1 MTASSRAVARSA
13 GQSFPLLPLTL
24 AARASRAAR
33 SVPCRDVPDMTASL
47 RLIDCLAAEGR
58 FAELIIETIF
68 CNMIDDEMRSI
79 RCWIWSCCAPSS
91 PSPTTAASIVPPS
104 GSTVTQSTISQQI
117 KRLELE
123 TKRPLFRRTTRS
135 VALTDDGEMLLG
147 DARRLLQLEE
157 AARHRLAAP
166 RLSGTVRLGV
176 VEEIGGGSLPS
187 ALGRFATLHP
197 GVKLEVQIGVSAELI
212 EQLNAGRLDVVFAK
226 RPLGTS
232 RGRLVWREP
241 LVWAAAK
248 TLDLVPG
255 AVVPLALY
263 REKSVSR
270 EAALAALGKSDL
282 AWEIIYTS
290 PSLTGVRAAALAGLA
305 ITPLPASAIIAGL
318 RVLGPEDGL
327 PRLPDLEFAI
337 YEKTRP
343 DKAAAVRRGA
353 IGAGARSVA
362 PDDLRMNRHFVE
374 SRLLVAKSCI

>member
-1 MTASSRAVARSA
+1 MLDFELLRAFVAVADC
-13 GQSFPLLPLTL
+13 GGFH
-24 AARASRAAR
+24 RAAE
-33 SVPCRDVPDMTASL
+33 
-47 RLIDCLAAEGR
+47 RLNL
-58 FAELIIETIF
+58 
-68 CNMIDDEMRSI
+68 
-79 RCWIWSCCAPSS
+79 
-91 PSPTTAASIVPPS
+91 
-104 GSTVTQSTISQQI
+104 TQSTISQQI

-135 VALTDDGEMLLG
+135 VALTDDGETLLG

-166 RLSGTVRLGV
+166 RLSGMVRLGV
-176 VEEIGGGSLPS
+176 VEEVAGGSLPS
-187 ALGRFATLHP
+187 ALGRFAALHP

-212 EQLNAGRLDVVFAK
+212 EQLNKGRLDVVFAK

-241 LVWAAAK
+241 LVWVAAE
-248 TLDLVPG
+248 TFDLIPG
-255 AVVPLALY
+255 EVLPLALY

-270 EAALAALGKSDL
+270 EAALAALDNGEWN
-282 AWEIIYTS
+282 WEIVYTS

-318 RVLGPEDGL
+318 RILGSEEGL

-343 DKAAAVRRGA
+343 EKAAAALALGLLA
-353 IGAGARSVA
+353 LAQG
-362 PDDLRMNRHFVE
+362 P
-374 SRLLVAKSCI
+374 SRPTI

>member
-1 MTASSRAVARSA
+1 MLDFELLRAFVAVVDC
-13 GQSFPLLPLTL
+13 GGFH
-24 AARASRAAR
+24 RAAE
-33 SVPCRDVPDMTASL
+33 
-47 RLIDCLAAEGR
+47 RLNL
-58 FAELIIETIF
+58 
-68 CNMIDDEMRSI
+68 
-79 RCWIWSCCAPSS
+79 
-91 PSPTTAASIVPPS
+91 
-104 GSTVTQSTISQQI
+104 TQSTISQQI

-157 AARHRLAAP
+157 AARLRMAAP

-176 VEEIGGGSLPS
+176 VEEVAGGSLPS
-187 ALGRFATLHP
+187 GLGRFAALHP

-212 EQLNAGRLDVVFAK
+212 ELHNAGRLDVVFAK

-241 LVWAAAK
+241 LVWAAAEAF
-248 TLDLVPG
+248 DLVPG
-255 AVVPLALY
+255 ATVPLALY

-270 EAALAALGKSDL
+270 EAALGALNDSEL
-282 AWEIIYTS
+282 TWEIVYTS

-305 ITPLPASAIIAGL
+305 VTPLPASAVTVGL
-318 RVLGPEDGL
+318 RILGLEQGL

-343 DKAAAVRRGA
+343 EKAATALAAVLLALGQSP
-353 IGAGARSVA
+353 AR
-362 PDDLRMNRHFVE
+362 PT
-374 SRLLVAKSCI
+374 I

>member
-1 MTASSRAVARSA
+1 MLNFELLRTFVAVADC
-13 GQSFPLLPLTL
+13 GGFH
-24 AARASRAAR
+24 RAAE
-33 SVPCRDVPDMTASL
+33 
-47 RLIDCLAAEGR
+47 RLNL
-58 FAELIIETIF
+58 
-68 CNMIDDEMRSI
+68 
-79 RCWIWSCCAPSS
+79 
-91 PSPTTAASIVPPS
+91 
-104 GSTVTQSTISQQI
+104 TQSTVSQQI

-157 AARHRLAAP
+157 AARHRLTAP

-176 VEEIGGGSLPS
+176 VEEVGGGSLPS
-187 ALGRFATLHP
+187 ALGRFASLHP
-197 GVKLEVQIGVSAELI
+197 GVKLEVQIGISAELI
-212 EQLNAGRLDVVFAK
+212 DQLNAGRLDVVFAK

-232 RGRLVWREP
+232 GGGGVGREP
-241 LVWAAAK
+241 LVWAAAE
-248 TLDLVPG
+248 TFDLVPG
-255 AVVPLALY
+255 AVLPLALY

-305 ITPLPASAIIAGL
+305 ITPLPASAVTVGL
-318 RVLGPEDGL
+318 RILGLEQGL

-343 DKAAAVRRGA
+343 EKAATALAAV
-353 IGAGARSVA
+353 
-362 PDDLRMNRHFVE
+362 
-374 SRLLVAKSCI
+374 LL